1 MLVPR
6 SRRGQ
11 AAVIALTEGTSHP
24 GSKSDPNLLKICAEG
39 KNTLKEQCQRR
50 DSAKF
55 GQMAIWFLAGT

>member
-55 GQMAIWFLAGT
+55 G